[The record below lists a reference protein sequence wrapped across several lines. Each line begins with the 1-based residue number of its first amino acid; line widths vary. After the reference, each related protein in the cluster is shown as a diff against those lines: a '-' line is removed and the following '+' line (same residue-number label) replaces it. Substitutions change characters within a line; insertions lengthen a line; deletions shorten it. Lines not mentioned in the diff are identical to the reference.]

1 MCWDKATCWDYD
13 AGVPKYMNRDPPCKS
28 QRIVGVMNDVLNL
41 RDLENKC
48 QDHQFF
54 TIVDDAV
61 QERDLQLYLDIT
73 PPFNNWKSY
82 CTQNGMPTILWQTE
96 CLHHPEI
103 YINGYMSFETNF
115 EWRHFDDSR
124 LDYVGTFNHPFNA
137 SNFNTT
143 YSTFSGTELNSKFLL
158 TI

>member
-73 PPFNNWKSY
+73 PPFSNWKSY
-82 CTQNGMPTILWQTE
+82 CTQNGLWQTE

-103 YINGYMSFETNF
+103 FINAYMSFETNF
-115 EWRHFDDSR
+115 EWRHFDDTR
-124 LDYVGTFNHPFNA
+124 LDYVGTFYPPFNA

-143 YSTFSGTELNSKFLL
+143 YSSFSGTKLNSKFLL